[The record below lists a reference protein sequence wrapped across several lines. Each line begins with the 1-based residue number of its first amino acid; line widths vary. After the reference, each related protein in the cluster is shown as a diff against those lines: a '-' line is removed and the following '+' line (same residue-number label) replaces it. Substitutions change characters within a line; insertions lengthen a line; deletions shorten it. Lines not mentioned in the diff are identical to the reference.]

1 MSETNPSQRMPGA
14 PHLVPGVPVTPGV
27 PTTPGVRA
35 TTRRPETTGRPVTTG
50 RAGTD
55 AVRREIAQA
64 ILADPGVLRVEPT
77 LATVVRSWSTAPDP
91 EDLVRLTLTGGTG
104 DVAVHLAVQGDEA
117 RLVAH
122 RVREVVREL
131 LVEHGL
137 EPGSVEV
144 SVLTVEPVTSAEVT
158 G

>member
-1 MSETNPSQRMPGA
+1 MSETSHRGRTPETPVVPDA
-14 PHLVPGVPVTPGV
+14 PAV
-27 PTTPGVRA
+27 
-35 TTRRPETTGRPVTTG
+35 TRRPAGTG

-55 AVRREIAQA
+55 AVRREVARA
-64 ILADPGVLRVEPT
+64 VLADPGVLRVEPT
-77 LATVVRSWSTAPDP
+77 LATAFRSWSTAPGPD
-91 EDLVRLTLTGGTG
+91 ELVRVTSVGGTV
-104 DVAVHLAVQGDEA
+104 DVAVHLAVQGDQA

-122 RVREVVREL
+122 RVREAVRAL

>member
-1 MSETNPSQRMPGA
+1 MSETNPSQTAPGA
-14 PHLVPGVPVTPGV
+14 PHLVPGSPVAPGV
-27 PTTPGVRA
+27 PTTPGLRV
-35 TTRRPETTGRPVTTG
+35 TTRRPRTTG

-55 AVRREIAQA
+55 VVRREVAQA

-91 EDLVRLTLTGGTG
+91 EDLVRLTPTGGAV

-122 RVREVVREL
+122 RVREVVRGL

-144 SVLTVEPVTSAEVT
+144 SVLTVEPVTTPRVT

>member
-1 MSETNPSQRMPGA
+1 MSETSPSQTTPVVPGRPVAPGA
-14 PHLVPGVPVTPGV
+14 PRTPGDR
-27 PTTPGVRA
+27 VR
-35 TTRRPETTGRPVTTG
+35 TRRPATTG

-64 ILADPGVLRVEPT
+64 VLADPGVLRVEPT

-91 EDLVRLTLTGGTG
+91 EDLVRLTPTGGSI
-104 DVAVHLAVQGDEA
+104 DVAVHLAVQGDQA

-122 RVREVVREL
+122 RVREAVRAL